1 MGNLTE
7 TRPLGQLFS
16 ELAQETATL
25 VRHEVDLA
33 KVEMAEKARTAS
45 RDAAQIAVGGAIAI
59 VGSLALVAAVILA
72 LATVISPWAAALIVG
87 LAVSALGVSL
97 VVIGLTSFKRLD
109 PAPRLTLQTLREDKQ
124 WLREQVS
131 R

>member
-1 MGNLTE
+1 MSNVTE
-7 TRPLGQLFS
+7 PRPLGQLFTD
-16 ELAQETATL
+16 LAHETATL

-33 KVEMAEKARTAS
+33 KVEMTGKARAAA

-59 VGSLALVAAVILA
+59 VGSLALVGAVILA
-72 LATVISPWAAALIVG
+72 LATVIAPWAAALIVG

-97 VVIGLTSFKRLD
+97 IVIGLASFKRLD
-109 PAPRLTLQTLREDKQ
+109 PAPRQTLQTLREDKQ
-124 WLREQVS
+124 WLREQVT